1 MRTKVVFSAVILLC
15 CSSVVFTFPLA
26 RHLNLGNNQNR
37 TIQAEGNVTAAIPDF
52 PRRTLNA
59 ALTGAAPKLAVR
71 LMPDG
76 SYSNMASDAEYQEV
90 YENAEDLAQH
100 LKTYVLRK
108 EQENPNWT
116 REFNLERTKRGVEA
130 KMRSDEWD
138 LEPEELNWVMKRL
151 VELLA

>member
-1 MRTKVVFSAVILLC
+1 MYYFAAHQLCSLSHIFLSA
-15 CSSVVFTFPLA
+15 LA
-26 RHLNLGNNQNR
+26 RHLSLGNNQDR
-37 TIQAEGNVTAAIPDF
+37 TIQAEGNVTADIPEDF
-52 PRRTLNA
+52 PRRTLNT

-76 SYSNMASDAEYQEV
+76 TYSNVASDAEYQEA

-108 EQENPNWT
+108 EQENPDWS
-116 REFNLERTKRGVEA
+116 REFNLDRTRKGVEA
-130 KMRSDEWD
+130 KMRSGVWD
-138 LEPEELNWVMKRL
+138 LEPSELAWVMKRL